1 MSKNIIIKGTLI
13 LTIAGLLTK
22 LLGFYN
28 RIFLTRIIGVKELGV
43 YQLIFPIFML
53 AISLSCQGVAT
64 ALTKHISYYLSKRD
78 YTGAKSVFR
87 LGLAIS
93 VVLSSF
99 SAIIIYIFSNYISMA
114 LLKNSDCEALLR
126 IITVSLPFIAVKS
139 CVNAYFLGDS
149 NPKLQGILHMFEQ
162 IVRITSAY
170 ILTYCVTITNLDAS
184 MATMA
189 MVISEILS
197 SLLAVFLYKNKA
209 CIDTSIKTSGKT
221 IPKQIITKSYLQDM
235 LPITANNLIFTI
247 FASLEAMVLPAMLY
261 KYYTSSDMAM
271 GIYGIITGIVIPF
284 LLFPA
289 TITTSLST
297 MLLPAI
303 SNAKATN
310 DCEKINKAIKYCV
323 VFCSILGIISF
334 FGYYTLGEWACLV
347 AFKSEEAGIILRK
360 MCFMCPLIYLS
371 SLFSTILNGLDK
383 AFKNMLI
390 NIIGLII
397 RISITIYLVPIHG
410 LSAYILGIALSYFII
425 VILMGLSIRQCSKIR
440 IES

>member
-1 MSKNIIIKGTLI
+1 MSKNIIIRGTLI
-13 LTIAGLLTK
+13 LTIAGFLTK

-93 VVLSSF
+93 VVLSSI

-114 LLKNSDCEALLR
+114 LLKNSDCEVLLR
-126 IITVSLPFIAVKS
+126 IITVTLPFIAVKS

-162 IVRITSAY
+162 VIRITSAY
-170 ILTYCVTITNLDAS
+170 ILTYCITTTNLDAS

-197 SLLAVFLYKNKA
+197 SLLAVFLYKRNGYKQA
-209 CIDTSIKTSGKT
+209 SIST
-221 IPKQIITKSYLQDM
+221 IPTQVIKKSYLQDM

-271 GIYGIITGIVIPF
+271 GIYGIVTGIVIPF

-310 DCEKINKAIKYCV
+310 DSEKINRAIKYCV

-334 FGYYTLGEWACLV
+334 LGYYILGEWACLV
-347 AFKSEEAGIILRK
+347 AFKSAEAGIILRK
-360 MCFMCPLIYLS
+360 MCFLCPLIYLS

-397 RISITIYLVPIHG
+397 RISITIYLVPIYG
-410 LSAYILGIALSYFII
+410 LSAYILGISLSYFII
-425 VILMGLSIRQCSKIR
+425 VILMGLSIRQCSKTTI
-440 IES
+440 